1 MTLFSSK
8 PANSLLYPAYQ
19 FLTQLRN
26 SGSGRWY
33 PQPFN
38 EMSRHRTRPPTYGIQ
53 RRTELVC
60 IDNSEIGKDANM
72 SGRLAYCIWVY
83 KRGYRKRHMPKAELG
98 DKILVAI
105 RGEMRRAIVVGATQH
120 AFIRKH
126 GIPSTDTN
134 NIVLLD
140 DKENPIGN
148 RVLGPM
154 PSYLMRLREK
164 QPILQKVCALGKK
177 FF

>member
-1 MTLFSSK
+1 MLLFSSK
-8 PANSLLYPAYQ
+8 AANPLLNPVYQ
-19 FLTQLRN
+19 LLSQFRN
-26 SGSGRWY
+26 SGRWY
-33 PQPFN
+33 QQPYY
-38 EMSRHRTRPPTYGIQ
+38 EMSRHRTRPPTYGIL
-53 RRTELVC
+53 RKTDLVC

-83 KRGYRKRHMPKAELG
+83 KKEYRKRHMPKATLG

-105 RGEMRRAIVVGATQH
+105 RGEMRRAIVVGARQH
-120 AFIRKH
+120 YFIRKH

-154 PSYLMRLREK
+154 PSHLMRLREK